1 MHEYSIWG
9 SNNMYR
15 INVITNES
23 FERYLDF
30 LNRRDIFESRRRKL
44 KREGR
49 FDNLDLDDITADITA
64 PTDGEIDDAKRELD
78 LFDDI
83 AIKTGASDVKVDV
96 DGQLR
101 LLDLDPV
108 GSPVRKHKE
117 DDKFRDLD
125 FDETDKKV
133 SKSKSN
139 IGNVIGSL
147 DYDDDIDTSEVAAS
161 IDDVYACLSSDD
173 PRTVSAMIK
182 RYSVDIKDRN
192 KIRDAMLVQATNLN
206 LPCLKIL
213 CGDMDIKLT
222 AKEKKLGFI
231 DESDII
237 ATLDKLKAIA
247 SSLTGANNTYGL
259 IPNAI
264 VACTQE
270 SQIDCMN
277 VVDFLKE
284 WCGLP
289 IMPLYFRGAMIRHC
303 YDLASY
309 LYDEI
314 DGDLSL
320 DIFTGPKGI
329 INRMKQLDD
338 IPQQLMIKIASS
350 FIKLKSVKSDIIG
363 DMIIAMS
370 RSGGKRSIKMIL
382 DTLRGYK
389 REFVIDY
396 IDDTDASAMDIITS
410 LLD

>member
-1 MHEYSIWG
+1 MG

-49 FDNLDLDDITADITA
+49 FDNLDLDDITSDITA
-64 PTDGEIDDAKRELD
+64 PTDSEIDDAKRELD

-125 FDETDKKV
+125 FDETGKKV

-182 RYSVDIKDRN
+182 RYSVDIKDRD

-206 LPCLKIL
+206 LPCIKIL

-231 DESDII
+231 DESDIS
-237 ATLDKLKAIA
+237 AALDRLNAIA

-320 DIFTGPKGI
+320 DIFTGPKGL
-329 INRMKQLDD
+329 INRMKKLDD

-350 FIKLKSVKSDIIG
+350 LIKLKSVKSDIIG

-370 RSGGKRSIKMIL
+370 RSDGKRSIKMIL
-382 DTLRGYK
+382 DALSDYK

-396 IDDTDASAMDIITS
+396 IDDTDSSAMDVVTS

>member
-1 MHEYSIWG
+1 MHEYGYMEST
-9 SNNMYR
+9 NMYS

-30 LNRRDIFESRRRKL
+30 LNTRDIFESRRRKL
-44 KREGR
+44 KYEGR
-49 FDNLDLDDITADITA
+49 FDSLDLDDITTDITA

-83 AIKTGASDVKVDV
+83 AIKTGANDVKVDS

-117 DDKFRDLD
+117 DDKFRELD
-125 FDETDKKV
+125 FDETGKKV

-147 DYDDDIDTSEVAAS
+147 DYDDDIDTSDVAAS

-231 DESDII
+231 DESDIS
-237 ATLDKLKAIA
+237 AALDRLNIIA

-289 IMPLYFRGAMIRHC
+289 IIPLYFRGAMIRHC

-309 LYDEI
+309 LYDEL
-314 DGDLSL
+314 DDDLSL
-320 DIFTGPKGI
+320 DLFTGPKGL

-338 IPQQLMIKIASS
+338 IQPQLMIKIASS

-382 DTLRGYK
+382 DTLSDYK

-396 IDDTDASAMDIITS
+396 IDDTDASVMDVVTS

>member
-1 MHEYSIWG
+1 MG

-44 KREGR
+44 KYEGR

-108 GSPVRKHKE
+108 GGPVRKHKE

-125 FDETDKKV
+125 FDETGKKV

-147 DYDDDIDTSEVAAS
+147 DYDDDIDTSDVAAS
-161 IDDVYACLSSDD
+161 INDVYACLSSDD

-182 RYSVDIKDRN
+182 RYSVDIKDRD

-231 DESDII
+231 DESDIS
-237 ATLDKLKAIA
+237 AALDRLNVIA

-264 VACTQE
+264 VACTKE

-284 WCGLP
+284 WCDLP
-289 IMPLYFRGAMIRHC
+289 IIPLYFRGAMIRHC

-314 DGDLSL
+314 DGDLPL
-320 DIFTGPKGI
+320 DIFIGQKGI
-329 INRMKQLDD
+329 INRMKKLDD
-338 IPQQLMIKIASS
+338 IPSHLMIKIASS

-370 RSGGKRSIKMIL
+370 RSGGKRAIKMIL
-382 DTLRGYK
+382 DTLNDYK

-396 IDDTDASAMDIITS
+396 IDDTDASAMDVVTS

>member
-1 MHEYSIWG
+1 MG

-49 FDNLDLDDITADITA
+49 FDNLDLDDITSDITA
-64 PTDGEIDDAKRELD
+64 PTDSEIDDAKRELD

-125 FDETDKKV
+125 FDETGKKV

-182 RYSVDIKDRN
+182 RYSVDIKDRD

-206 LPCLKIL
+206 LPCIKIL

-231 DESDII
+231 DESDIS
-237 ATLDKLKAIA
+237 AALDRLNAIA

-320 DIFTGPKGI
+320 DIFTGPKGL
-329 INRMKQLDD
+329 INRMKKLDD

-350 FIKLKSVKSDIIG
+350 LIKLKSVKSDIIG
-363 DMIIAMS
+363 DMIIAIS
-370 RSGGKRSIKMIL
+370 RSDGKRSIKMIL
-382 DTLRGYK
+382 DALSDYK

-396 IDDTDASAMDIITS
+396 IDDTDSSAMDVVTS

>member
-1 MHEYSIWG
+1 MG

-30 LNRRDIFESRRRKL
+30 LNRHDIFESRRRKL

-64 PTDGEIDDAKRELD
+64 PTDSEIDDAKRELD

-108 GSPVRKHKE
+108 GSPVHKHKE

-125 FDETDKKV
+125 FDETGKKV

-139 IGNVIGSL
+139 IGNAIGSL

-182 RYSVDIKDRN
+182 RYSVDIKDRD

-206 LPCLKIL
+206 LPCIKIL

-231 DESDII
+231 DESDIS
-237 ATLDKLKAIA
+237 AALDRLNAIA

-320 DIFTGPKGI
+320 DIFTGPKGL
-329 INRMKQLDD
+329 INRMKKLDD

-370 RSGGKRSIKMIL
+370 RSGGKRPIKLIL
-382 DTLRGYK
+382 DTLSDYK

-396 IDDTDASAMDIITS
+396 IDDTDSSAMDVVTS

>member
-1 MHEYSIWG
+1 MG

-64 PTDGEIDDAKRELD
+64 PTDSEIDDAKRELD

-125 FDETDKKV
+125 FDETGKKV

-182 RYSVDIKDRN
+182 RYSVDIKDRD

-206 LPCLKIL
+206 LPCIKIL

-231 DESDII
+231 DESDIS
-237 ATLDKLKAIA
+237 AALDRLNAIA

-320 DIFTGPKGI
+320 DIFTGPKGL
-329 INRMKQLDD
+329 INRMKKLDD

-370 RSGGKRSIKMIL
+370 RSDGKRSIKLIL
-382 DTLRGYK
+382 DTLSDYK

-396 IDDTDASAMDIITS
+396 IDDTDSSAMDVVTS

>member
-1 MHEYSIWG
+1 MG

-23 FERYLDF
+23 FERYLDL

-64 PTDGEIDDAKRELD
+64 PTDSEIDDAKRELD

-125 FDETDKKV
+125 FDETGKKV

-182 RYSVDIKDRN
+182 RYSVDIKDRD

-206 LPCLKIL
+206 LPCIKIL

-231 DESDII
+231 DESDIS
-237 ATLDKLKAIA
+237 AALDRLNAIA

-329 INRMKQLDD
+329 INRMKKLDD
-338 IPQQLMIKIASS
+338 IPQQLMLKIASS

-370 RSGGKRSIKMIL
+370 RSGGKRPIKLIL
-382 DTLRGYK
+382 DTLSDYK

-396 IDDTDASAMDIITS
+396 IDDTDSSAMDVVTS

>member
-1 MHEYSIWG
+1 MG

-64 PTDGEIDDAKRELD
+64 PTDSEIDDAKRELD

-125 FDETDKKV
+125 FDETGKKV

-182 RYSVDIKDRN
+182 RYSVDIKDRD

-206 LPCLKIL
+206 LPCIKIL

-231 DESDII
+231 DESDIS
-237 ATLDKLKAIA
+237 AALDRLNAIA

-314 DGDLSL
+314 EGDLSL
-320 DIFTGPKGI
+320 DIFTGTKGL
-329 INRMKQLDD
+329 INRMKKLDD

-370 RSGGKRSIKMIL
+370 RSGGKRPIKMIL
-382 DTLRGYK
+382 DTLSDYK

-396 IDDTDASAMDIITS
+396 IDDTDSSAMDVVTS

>member
-1 MHEYSIWG
+1 MG

-30 LNRRDIFESRRRKL
+30 LNRRDIFEARRRKL

-64 PTDGEIDDAKRELD
+64 PTDSEIDDAKRELD

-125 FDETDKKV
+125 FDETGKKV

-182 RYSVDIKDRN
+182 RYSVDIKDRD

-206 LPCLKIL
+206 LPCIKIL

-231 DESDII
+231 DESDIS
-237 ATLDKLKAIA
+237 AALDRLNAIA

-320 DIFTGPKGI
+320 DIFTGPKGL
-329 INRMKQLDD
+329 INRMKKLDD

-370 RSGGKRSIKMIL
+370 RSGGKRPIKLIL
-382 DTLRGYK
+382 DTLSDYK

-396 IDDTDASAMDIITS
+396 IDDTDSSAMDVVTS

>member
-1 MHEYSIWG
+1 MHEYG
-9 SNNMYR
+9 YMESNNMYS
-15 INVITNES
+15 ITVITNES

-44 KREGR
+44 KYEGR
-49 FDNLDLDDITADITA
+49 FDSLDLDDITADIAA

-83 AIKTGASDVKVDV
+83 AIKTGASDVNVDS

-117 DDKFRDLD
+117 DDKFRELD
-125 FDETDKKV
+125 FDETGKKV

-147 DYDDDIDTSEVAAS
+147 DYDDDIDTSDVAAS

-182 RYSVDIKDRN
+182 RYSVDIKDSN

-231 DESDII
+231 DESDISM
-237 ATLDKLKAIA
+237 ALDKLKAIA

-284 WCGLP
+284 WCDLP
-289 IMPLYFRGAMIRHC
+289 IIPLYFRGAMIRHC

-309 LYDEI
+309 LYDEL
-314 DGDLSL
+314 DDDLSL
-320 DIFTGPKGI
+320 DLFTGPKGL

>member
-1 MHEYSIWG
+1 MG

-44 KREGR
+44 KHEGR

-64 PTDGEIDDAKRELD
+64 PTDSEIDDAKRELD

-125 FDETDKKV
+125 FDETGKKV

-182 RYSVDIKDRN
+182 RYSVDIKDRD

-206 LPCLKIL
+206 LPCIKIL

-231 DESDII
+231 DESDIS
-237 ATLDKLKAIA
+237 AALDRLNAIA

-320 DIFTGPKGI
+320 DILTGPKGL
-329 INRMKQLDD
+329 INRMKKLDD
-338 IPQQLMIKIASS
+338 IPQQLMIKIATS

-370 RSGGKRSIKMIL
+370 RSDGKRSIKMIL
-382 DTLRGYK
+382 DALSDYK

-396 IDDTDASAMDIITS
+396 IDDTDSSAMDVVTS

>member
-1 MHEYSIWG
+1 MG

-49 FDNLDLDDITADITA
+49 FDNLDLDDITTDITA
-64 PTDGEIDDAKRELD
+64 PTNSEIDDAKRELD

-125 FDETDKKV
+125 FDETGKKV

-139 IGNVIGSL
+139 IGNAIGSL

-182 RYSVDIKDRN
+182 RYSVDIKDRD

-206 LPCLKIL
+206 LPCIKIL

-231 DESDII
+231 DESDIS
-237 ATLDKLKAIA
+237 AALDRLNAIA

-284 WCGLP
+284 WCALP

-320 DIFTGPKGI
+320 DIFTGPKGL
-329 INRMKQLDD
+329 INRMKKLDD

-370 RSGGKRSIKMIL
+370 RSGGKRPIKLIL
-382 DTLRGYK
+382 DALSDYK

-396 IDDTDASAMDIITS
+396 IDDTDSSAMDVVTS

>member
-1 MHEYSIWG
+1 MG

-49 FDNLDLDDITADITA
+49 FDNLDLDDITADITT
-64 PTDGEIDDAKRELD
+64 PTDSEIDDAKRELD

-125 FDETDKKV
+125 FDETGKKV

-182 RYSVDIKDRN
+182 RYSVDIKDRD

-206 LPCLKIL
+206 LPCIKIL

-231 DESDII
+231 DESDIS
-237 ATLDKLKAIA
+237 AALDRLNAIA

-320 DIFTGPKGI
+320 DIFTGPKGL
-329 INRMKQLDD
+329 INRMKKLDD

-370 RSGGKRSIKMIL
+370 RSGGKRPIKLIL
-382 DTLRGYK
+382 DTLSDYK

-396 IDDTDASAMDIITS
+396 IDDTDSSAMDVVTS

>member
-1 MHEYSIWG
+1 MG

-49 FDNLDLDDITADITA
+49 FDNLDLDDITADINA
-64 PTDGEIDDAKRELD
+64 PTDSEIDDAKRELD

-125 FDETDKKV
+125 FDETGKKV

-182 RYSVDIKDRN
+182 RYSVDIKDRD

-206 LPCLKIL
+206 LPCIKIL

-231 DESDII
+231 DESDIS
-237 ATLDKLKAIA
+237 AALDRLNAIA

-320 DIFTGPKGI
+320 DIFTGPKGL
-329 INRMKQLDD
+329 INRMKKLDD

-350 FIKLKSVKSDIIG
+350 LIKLKSVKSDIIG

-370 RSGGKRSIKMIL
+370 RSDGKRSIKMIL
-382 DTLRGYK
+382 DTLSDYK

-396 IDDTDASAMDIITS
+396 IDDTDSSAMDVVTS

>member
-1 MHEYSIWG
+1 MYS
-9 SNNMYR
+9 

-44 KREGR
+44 KYEGR

-83 AIKTGASDVKVDV
+83 AIKTGASDVKVDS

-108 GSPVRKHKE
+108 GSPVRKHKK
-117 DDKFRDLD
+117 DDKFRELD
-125 FDETDKKV
+125 FDETGKKV

-231 DESDII
+231 DESDISMV
-237 ATLDKLKAIA
+237 LDKLKAIA

-289 IMPLYFRGAMIRHC
+289 IIPLYFRGAMIRHC

-309 LYDEI
+309 LYDEL
-314 DGDLSL
+314 DDDLSL
-320 DIFTGPKGI
+320 DLFTGQKGL

-338 IPQQLMIKIASS
+338 IPPQLMIKIASS

-396 IDDTDASAMDIITS
+396 IDDTDASAMDVVTS

>member
-1 MHEYSIWG
+1 MG

-64 PTDGEIDDAKRELD
+64 PTDSEIDDAKRELD

-83 AIKTGASDVKVDV
+83 AIKTGASDVKVDA

-108 GSPVRKHKE
+108 GSPVHKHKE

-125 FDETDKKV
+125 FDETGKKV

-139 IGNVIGSL
+139 IGNAIGSL

-182 RYSVDIKDRN
+182 RYSVDIKDRD

-206 LPCLKIL
+206 LPCIKIL

-231 DESDII
+231 DESDIS
-237 ATLDKLKAIA
+237 AALDRLNAIA

-277 VVDFLKE
+277 IVDFLKE

-329 INRMKQLDD
+329 INIMKKLDD

-382 DTLRGYK
+382 DTLSGYK

-396 IDDTDASAMDIITS
+396 IDDTDASAMDVVTS

>member
-1 MHEYSIWG
+1 MG

-64 PTDGEIDDAKRELD
+64 PTDSEIDDAKRELD

-83 AIKTGASDVKVDV
+83 AIKTGASDVKVDA

-125 FDETDKKV
+125 FDETGKKV

-139 IGNVIGSL
+139 IGNAIGSL

-182 RYSVDIKDRN
+182 RYSVDIKDRD

-206 LPCLKIL
+206 LPCIKIL

-231 DESDII
+231 DESDIS
-237 ATLDKLKAIA
+237 AALDMLNAIA

-309 LYDEI
+309 LYEEI

-320 DIFTGPKGI
+320 DILTGPKGL
-329 INRMKQLDD
+329 INRMKKLDD

-382 DTLRGYK
+382 DTLSDYK

-396 IDDTDASAMDIITS
+396 IDDTDSSAMDVVTS

>member
-1 MHEYSIWG
+1 MG

-23 FERYLDF
+23 FERYLDL

-64 PTDGEIDDAKRELD
+64 PTDSEIDDAKRELD

-125 FDETDKKV
+125 FDETGKKV

-182 RYSVDIKDRN
+182 RYSVDIKDRD

-206 LPCLKIL
+206 LPCIKIL

-231 DESDII
+231 DESDIS
-237 ATLDKLKAIA
+237 AALDRLNAIA

-320 DIFTGPKGI
+320 DIFTGPKGL
-329 INRMKQLDD
+329 INRMKKLDD

-370 RSGGKRSIKMIL
+370 RSDGKRSIKMIL
-382 DTLRGYK
+382 DALSDYK

-396 IDDTDASAMDIITS
+396 IDDTDSSAMDVVTS

>member
-1 MHEYSIWG
+1 MG

-49 FDNLDLDDITADITA
+49 FDNLDLDDITTDITA
-64 PTDGEIDDAKRELD
+64 PTDSEIDDAKRELD

-125 FDETDKKV
+125 FDETGKKV

-182 RYSVDIKDRN
+182 RYSVDIKDRD

-206 LPCLKIL
+206 LPCIKIL

-231 DESDII
+231 DESDIS
-237 ATLDKLKAIA
+237 AALDRLNAIA

-320 DIFTGPKGI
+320 DIFTGPKGL
-329 INRMKQLDD
+329 INRMKKLDD
-338 IPQQLMIKIASS
+338 IPQQLMIKIAAS

-382 DTLRGYK
+382 DTLSGYK

-396 IDDTDASAMDIITS
+396 IDDTDASAMDAITS

>member
-9 SNNMYR
+9 LHNMYR

-64 PTDGEIDDAKRELD
+64 PTDSEIDDAKRELD

-125 FDETDKKV
+125 FDETGNKV

-139 IGNVIGSL
+139 IGNAIGSL

-182 RYSVDIKDRN
+182 RYSVDIKDRD

-206 LPCLKIL
+206 LPCIKIL

-231 DESDII
+231 DESDIS
-237 ATLDKLKAIA
+237 AALDRLNAIA

-320 DIFTGPKGI
+320 DIFTGTKGI
-329 INRMKQLDD
+329 INRMKKLDD

-382 DTLRGYK
+382 DTLSDYK

-396 IDDTDASAMDIITS
+396 IDDTDSSAMDVVTS

>member
-1 MHEYSIWG
+1 MG

-64 PTDGEIDDAKRELD
+64 PTDSEIDDAKRELD

-125 FDETDKKV
+125 FDETGKKV

-147 DYDDDIDTSEVAAS
+147 DYDDDIDNYEVAAS
-161 IDDVYACLSSDD
+161 IDDVYAWLSSDD

-182 RYSVDIKDRN
+182 R
-192 KIRDAMLVQATNLN
+192 
-206 LPCLKIL
+206 
-213 CGDMDIKLT
+213 
-222 AKEKKLGFI
+222 
-231 DESDII
+231 
-237 ATLDKLKAIA
+237 
-247 SSLTGANNTYGL
+247 
-259 IPNAI
+259 
-264 VACTQE
+264 
-270 SQIDCMN
+270 
-277 VVDFLKE
+277 
-284 WCGLP
+284 
-289 IMPLYFRGAMIRHC
+289 
-303 YDLASY
+303 
-309 LYDEI
+309 
-314 DGDLSL
+314 
-320 DIFTGPKGI
+320 
-329 INRMKQLDD
+329 
-338 IPQQLMIKIASS
+338 
-350 FIKLKSVKSDIIG
+350 
-363 DMIIAMS
+363 
-370 RSGGKRSIKMIL
+370 
-382 DTLRGYK
+382 
-389 REFVIDY
+389 
-396 IDDTDASAMDIITS
+396 
-410 LLD
+410 

>member
-1 MHEYSIWG
+1 MG

-64 PTDGEIDDAKRELD
+64 PTDSEIDDAKRELD

-125 FDETDKKV
+125 FDETGKKV

-182 RYSVDIKDRN
+182 RYSVDIKDRD

-206 LPCLKIL
+206 LPCIKIL

-231 DESDII
+231 DESDIS
-237 ATLDKLKAIA
+237 AALDRLNAIA
-247 SSLTGANNTYGL
+247 RSLTGANNTYGL

-329 INRMKQLDD
+329 INRMKKLDD

-370 RSGGKRSIKMIL
+370 LSGGKRPIKLIL
-382 DTLRGYK
+382 DTLSDYK

-396 IDDTDASAMDIITS
+396 IDDTDSSAMDVVTS

>member
-1 MHEYSIWG
+1 MG

-49 FDNLDLDDITADITA
+49 FDNLDLDDITSDITA
-64 PTDGEIDDAKRELD
+64 PTDSEIDDAKRELD

-125 FDETDKKV
+125 FDETGKKV

-182 RYSVDIKDRN
+182 RYSVDIKDRD
-192 KIRDAMLVQATNLN
+192 KIRDAMLIQATNLN

-247 SSLTGANNTYGL
+247 SSLTGTNNTYGL

-284 WCGLP
+284 WCDLP
-289 IMPLYFRGAMIRHC
+289 IIPLYFRGAMIRHC

-309 LYDEI
+309 LYDEL
-314 DGDLSL
+314 DDDLSL
-320 DIFTGPKGI
+320 DLFTGPKGL

-370 RSGGKRSIKMIL
+370 RSDGKRSIKMIL
-382 DTLRGYK
+382 DTLRDYK
-389 REFVIDY
+389 REFVVDY
-396 IDDTDASAMDIITS
+396 IDDTDASAMDVVTS

>member
-1 MHEYSIWG
+1 MG

-23 FERYLDF
+23 FEQYLDF

-49 FDNLDLDDITADITA
+49 FDNLDLDNITADIIA

-83 AIKTGASDVKVDV
+83 AIKTGASDVKVDA

-108 GSPVRKHKE
+108 GSTAHKHKE
-117 DDKFRDLD
+117 DDRFRELD
-125 FDETDKKV
+125 FDETGKKV
-133 SKSKSN
+133 SKGKSN
-139 IGNVIGSL
+139 IGNAIGSL
-147 DYDDDIDTSEVAAS
+147 DYDDDIDTSDVAAS

-182 RYSVDIKDRN
+182 RYSVDIKDRD

-231 DESDII
+231 DESDIS
-237 ATLDKLKAIA
+237 AALDMLNAIA

-270 SQIDCMN
+270 SQIDCIN
-277 VVDFLKE
+277 IVDFLKE
-284 WCGLP
+284 WCDLP

-320 DIFTGPKGI
+320 DIFTGPKGL
-329 INRMKQLDD
+329 INRMKQLDN

-370 RSGGKRSIKMIL
+370 RSGGKRSIKMIF
-382 DTLRGYK
+382 DTLNDYK

-396 IDDTDASAMDIITS
+396 IDDTDPSVMDIITS

>member
-1 MHEYSIWG
+1 MHEYG
-9 SNNMYR
+9 YMESNNMYR

-49 FDNLDLDDITADITA
+49 FDNLDLDDITTDITA

-83 AIKTGASDVKVDV
+83 AIKTGANDVKVDS
-96 DGQLR
+96 DGQLI

-117 DDKFRDLD
+117 DDKFRELD
-125 FDETDKKV
+125 FDETGKKV
-133 SKSKSN
+133 SKGKSN

-182 RYSVDIKDRN
+182 RYSVDIKDRD

-231 DESDII
+231 DESDIS

-264 VACTQE
+264 VVCTQE

-284 WCGLP
+284 WCDLP
-289 IMPLYFRGAMIRHC
+289 IIPLYFRGAMIRHC

-309 LYDEI
+309 LYDEL
-314 DGDLSL
+314 DDDLSL
-320 DIFTGPKGI
+320 DLFTGPKGL

-338 IPQQLMIKIASS
+338 IPSQLMLKIASS

-382 DTLRGYK
+382 DTLSGYK

>member
-1 MHEYSIWG
+1 MG

-30 LNRRDIFESRRRKL
+30 LNRRDRFESRRRKL

-83 AIKTGASDVKVDV
+83 AIKTGANDVKVDV

-125 FDETDKKV
+125 FDETGKKV

-147 DYDDDIDTSEVAAS
+147 DYDDDIDTSDIAAS

-182 RYSVDIKDRN
+182 RYSVDIKDRD

-231 DESDII
+231 DESDISV
-237 ATLDKLKAIA
+237 ALDKLKAIA
-247 SSLTGANNTYGL
+247 STLTGANNTYGL

-284 WCGLP
+284 WCELP

-320 DIFTGPKGI
+320 DIFTGPKGL

-338 IPQQLMIKIASS
+338 IPPQLMLKIASS

-370 RSGGKRSIKMIL
+370 RSGAKRSIKMIL
-382 DTLRGYK
+382 DALSDYK
-389 REFVIDY
+389 LEFVIDY
-396 IDDTDASAMDIITS
+396 IDDTDSSAMDVVTS

>member
-1 MHEYSIWG
+1 MG

-44 KREGR
+44 KYEGR

-125 FDETDKKV
+125 FDETGKKV

-182 RYSVDIKDRN
+182 RYSVDIKDRD

-231 DESDII
+231 DESDIS
-237 ATLDKLKAIA
+237 AALDRLRAIA

-264 VACTQE
+264 VACTKE

-284 WCGLP
+284 WCDLP
-289 IMPLYFRGAMIRHC
+289 IIPLYFRGAMIRHC

-314 DGDLSL
+314 DGDLPL
-320 DIFTGPKGI
+320 DIFIGQKGI
-329 INRMKQLDD
+329 INRMKKLDD
-338 IPQQLMIKIASS
+338 IPSHLMIKIASS

-370 RSGGKRSIKMIL
+370 RSGGKRAIKMIL
-382 DTLRGYK
+382 DTLNDYK

-396 IDDTDASAMDIITS
+396 IDDTDASAMDVVTS

>member
-1 MHEYSIWG
+1 MHEYG
-9 SNNMYR
+9 YMESNNMYS

-30 LNRRDIFESRRRKL
+30 LNTRDIFESRRRKL
-44 KREGR
+44 KYEGR
-49 FDNLDLDDITADITA
+49 FDSLDLDDITTDITA
-64 PTDGEIDDAKRELD
+64 PTDGEIDDAKRGLD

-83 AIKTGASDVKVDV
+83 AIKTGANDVKVDS

-117 DDKFRDLD
+117 DDKFRELD
-125 FDETDKKV
+125 FDETGKKV

-147 DYDDDIDTSEVAAS
+147 DYDDDIDISDVAAS

-173 PRTVSAMIK
+173 LRTVSAMIK

-192 KIRDAMLVQATNLN
+192 KIIDAMLVQATNLN

-231 DESDII
+231 DESDIN
-237 ATLDKLKAIA
+237 AALDRLNIIA

-289 IMPLYFRGAMIRHC
+289 IIPLYFRGAMIRHC

-309 LYDEI
+309 LYDEL
-314 DGDLSL
+314 DDDLSL
-320 DIFTGPKGI
+320 DLFTGQKGL

-338 IPQQLMIKIASS
+338 IPPQLMIKIASS

-382 DTLRGYK
+382 DTLSDYK

-396 IDDTDASAMDIITS
+396 IDDTDASVMDVVTS

>member
-1 MHEYSIWG
+1 MW

-23 FERYLDF
+23 FERYLDL
-30 LNRRDIFESRRRKL
+30 LNRRDRFESIRRRL
-44 KREGR
+44 RREGR
-49 FDNLDLDDITADITA
+49 FDNLDLDDITADISA

-101 LLDLDPV
+101 LLDLDPI
-108 GSPVRKHKE
+108 GSPVHKHKE

-125 FDETDKKV
+125 FDETGKKV

-139 IGNVIGSL
+139 IGNAIGSL
-147 DYDDDIDTSEVAAS
+147 DYDDDIDTSDVAAS

-182 RYSVDIKDRN
+182 RYSVDIKDRD

-231 DESDII
+231 DESDIS
-237 ATLDKLKAIA
+237 AALDRLNAIA

-284 WCGLP
+284 RCDLP

-320 DIFTGPKGI
+320 DIFTGPKGL

-370 RSGGKRSIKMIL
+370 RSGGKRPIKMIF
-382 DTLRGYK
+382 DTLSDYK

-396 IDDTDASAMDIITS
+396 IDDTDTSVMDTITS
-410 LLD
+410 LVD

>member
-1 MHEYSIWG
+1 MG

-23 FERYLDF
+23 FERYLDL
-30 LNRRDIFESRRRKL
+30 LNRRDRFESRRRKL
-44 KREGR
+44 KYEGR

-83 AIKTGASDVKVDV
+83 AIKTGASDVKADV
-96 DGQLR
+96 DGQLT

-117 DDKFRDLD
+117 DDRYRELD
-125 FDETDKKV
+125 FDETGKKV

-139 IGNVIGSL
+139 IGNAIGSL

-182 RYSVDIKDRN
+182 RYSVDIKDRD

-231 DESDII
+231 DESDIN
-237 ATLDKLKAIA
+237 AALDRLNAIA
-247 SSLTGANNTYGL
+247 RSLTGENNTYGL

-264 VACTQE
+264 VACTKE
-270 SQIDCMN
+270 SQTDCMN

-284 WCGLP
+284 WCDLP
-289 IMPLYFRGAMIRHC
+289 IIPLYFRGAMIRHC

-314 DGDLSL
+314 DGNLSL

-329 INRMKQLDD
+329 IHRMEQLDD
-338 IPQQLMIKIASS
+338 IPQQLMMKIASS
-350 FIKLKSVKSDIIG
+350 FIKLKSVKPAIIG
-363 DMIIAMS
+363 DMVIAMS

-382 DTLRGYK
+382 DKLSDYK

-396 IDDTDASAMDIITS
+396 IDDTDPSAMGVVTS

>member
-1 MHEYSIWG
+1 MG

-64 PTDGEIDDAKRELD
+64 PTDSEIDDAKRELD

-83 AIKTGASDVKVDV
+83 AIKTGASDVKVDA

-125 FDETDKKV
+125 FDETGKKV

-139 IGNVIGSL
+139 IGNAIGSL

-182 RYSVDIKDRN
+182 RYSVDIKDRD

-206 LPCLKIL
+206 LPCIKIL

-231 DESDII
+231 DESDIS
-237 ATLDKLKAIA
+237 AALDMLNAIA

-309 LYDEI
+309 LYEEI

-320 DIFTGPKGI
+320 DIFTGPKGL
-329 INRMKQLDD
+329 INRMKKLDD

-382 DTLRGYK
+382 DTLSDYK

-396 IDDTDASAMDIITS
+396 IDDTDSSAMDVVTS

>member
-1 MHEYSIWG
+1 MG

-64 PTDGEIDDAKRELD
+64 PTDSEIDDAKRELD

-83 AIKTGASDVKVDV
+83 AIKTGASDVKVDA

-108 GSPVRKHKE
+108 GSPVHKHKE

-125 FDETDKKV
+125 FDETGKKV

-139 IGNVIGSL
+139 IGNAIGSL

-182 RYSVDIKDRN
+182 RYSVDIKDRD

-231 DESDII
+231 DESDIS
-237 ATLDKLKAIA
+237 AALDRLNAIA

-270 SQIDCMN
+270 SQINCMN

-329 INRMKQLDD
+329 INRMKKLDD

-382 DTLRGYK
+382 DTLSDYK

-396 IDDTDASAMDIITS
+396 IDDTDSSAMDVVTS

>member
-1 MHEYSIWG
+1 MG

-222 AKEKKLGFI
+222 AKEKKLCFI

>member
-1 MHEYSIWG
+1 MG

-30 LNRRDIFESRRRKL
+30 LNRMDIFESRRRKL

-83 AIKTGASDVKVDV
+83 AIKTGAGDVKVDV

-108 GSPVRKHKE
+108 GSPVRTHKE

-125 FDETDKKV
+125 FDETGKKV
-133 SKSKSN
+133 SKGKSN
-139 IGNVIGSL
+139 IGNAIGSL
-147 DYDDDIDTSEVAAS
+147 DYDDDIDTSDVAAS

-182 RYSVDIKDRN
+182 RYSVDIKDRD

-231 DESDII
+231 DESDIN
-237 ATLDKLKAIA
+237 AALDRLNAIA

-284 WCGLP
+284 WCDLP

-314 DGDLSL
+314 DGNLSL
-320 DIFTGPKGI
+320 DIFTGPKGL

-350 FIKLKSVKSDIIG
+350 FVKLKSVKSDIIG
-363 DMIIAMS
+363 DMIIVMS
-370 RSGGKRSIKMIL
+370 QSGGKRAIKMIL
-382 DTLRGYK
+382 DTLSDYK
-389 REFVIDY
+389 LEFVIDY
-396 IDDTDASAMDIITS
+396 IDDTDSSAMDVVTS

>member
-1 MHEYSIWG
+1 MHEYG
-9 SNNMYR
+9 YMESNNMYR

-49 FDNLDLDDITADITA
+49 FDNLDLDDITTDITA

-83 AIKTGASDVKVDV
+83 AIKTGANDVKVDS
-96 DGQLR
+96 DGQLI

-117 DDKFRDLD
+117 DDKFRELD
-125 FDETDKKV
+125 FDETGKKV
-133 SKSKSN
+133 SKGKSN

-182 RYSVDIKDRN
+182 RYSVDIKDRD

-231 DESDII
+231 DESDIS

-284 WCGLP
+284 WCDLP
-289 IMPLYFRGAMIRHC
+289 IIPLYFRGAMIRHC

-309 LYDEI
+309 LYDEL
-314 DGDLSL
+314 DDDLSL
-320 DIFTGPKGI
+320 DLFTGPKGL

-338 IPQQLMIKIASS
+338 IPSQLMLKIASS

-382 DTLRGYK
+382 DTLSGYK

>member
-1 MHEYSIWG
+1 MG

-64 PTDGEIDDAKRELD
+64 PTDSEIDDAKRELD

-125 FDETDKKV
+125 FDETGKKV

-182 RYSVDIKDRN
+182 RYSVDIKDRD

-206 LPCLKIL
+206 LPCIKIL

-231 DESDII
+231 DESDIS
-237 ATLDKLKAIA
+237 AALDRLNAIA

-320 DIFTGPKGI
+320 DIFTGPKGL
-329 INRMKQLDD
+329 INRMKKLDD
-338 IPQQLMIKIASS
+338 IPQQLMLKIASS

-363 DMIIAMS
+363 DMIIAIS
-370 RSGGKRSIKMIL
+370 RSDGKRSIKMIL
-382 DTLRGYK
+382 DALSDYK

-396 IDDTDASAMDIITS
+396 IDDTDSSAMDVVTS

>member
-1 MHEYSIWG
+1 MG

-49 FDNLDLDDITADITA
+49 FDNLDLDDITSDITA
-64 PTDGEIDDAKRELD
+64 PTDSEIDDAKRELD

-125 FDETDKKV
+125 FDETGKKV

-182 RYSVDIKDRN
+182 RYSVDIKDRD

-206 LPCLKIL
+206 LPCIKIL

-231 DESDII
+231 DESDIS
-237 ATLDKLKAIA
+237 AALDRLNAIA

-320 DIFTGPKGI
+320 DIFTGPKGL
-329 INRMKQLDD
+329 INRMKKLDD
-338 IPQQLMIKIASS
+338 IPQQLMLKIASS

-370 RSGGKRSIKMIL
+370 RSGGKRPIKLIL
-382 DTLRGYK
+382 DTLSDYK

-396 IDDTDASAMDIITS
+396 IDDTDSSAMDVVTS